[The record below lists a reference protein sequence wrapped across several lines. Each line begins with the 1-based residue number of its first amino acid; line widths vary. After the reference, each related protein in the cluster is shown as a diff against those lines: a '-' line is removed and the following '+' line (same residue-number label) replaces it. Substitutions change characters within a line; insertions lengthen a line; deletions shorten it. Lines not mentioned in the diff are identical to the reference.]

1 MAKPNPN
8 KPIQHINPPETVP
21 NNQPKPKP
29 GTFDPKLPQDVEANP
44 DRRKPKQK

>member
-1 MAKPNPN
+1 MGKPNPN
-8 KPIQHINPPETVP
+8 KPITHINPPTQVP

-44 DRRKPKQK
+44 VPKKPKR